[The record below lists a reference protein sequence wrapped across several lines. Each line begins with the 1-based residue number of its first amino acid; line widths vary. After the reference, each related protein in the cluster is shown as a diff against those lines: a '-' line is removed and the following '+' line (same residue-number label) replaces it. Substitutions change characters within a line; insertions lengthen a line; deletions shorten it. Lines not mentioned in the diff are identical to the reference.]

1 MRLIESPKL
10 CEFHR
15 RGVIDAGEAV
25 TSMLHDLSHCQSEFA
40 AEQCVARLPQE
51 FHSELVRQV
60 KHWLSLEHPGNLFV
74 FVPNIPTDDEL
85 LEMDKRF
92 RFVWHFNIGLLGK
105 SDGSTRLSNRSV
117 RNAKKQVVGNPG
129 IRDN

>member
-1 MRLIESPKL
+1 MKTITLAEAHAIDRIAKL

-92 RFVWHFNIGLLGK
+92 RLFGTSILAYL
-105 SDGSTRLSNRSV
+105 
-117 RNAKKQVVGNPG
+117 GNPTVQRTCRQHDAKTR
-129 IRDN
+129 I